1 MSCSVWLNTLIAAG
15 KLVVT
20 FYGSE
25 GLIVMDDREERMG
38 RR

>member
-1 MSCSVWLNTLIAAG
+1 MPCSVWLNTLIAAG
-15 KLVVT
+15 RLVVT

-25 GLIVMDDREERMG
+25 GVIVKDDREERMG